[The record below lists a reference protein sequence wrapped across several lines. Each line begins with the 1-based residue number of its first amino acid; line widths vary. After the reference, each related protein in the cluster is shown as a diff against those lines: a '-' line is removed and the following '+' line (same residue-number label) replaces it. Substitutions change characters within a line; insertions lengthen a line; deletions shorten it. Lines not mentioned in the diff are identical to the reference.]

1 MPEIFLVNHEE
12 AFCLQ
17 HRKSYSIH
25 GDDDACPYSR
35 ELHGGI
41 LMNWFKAERRRI
53 FAGLVLMLACC
64 VPAGAQEQH
73 RGFYT
78 PAAADTVHAVAAEHG
93 MVVAQEKMAAQI
105 GADVLRRGGNAV
117 DAAVATGFA
126 MAVTYPRAG
135 NIGGGGFM
143 IVHSAER
150 REDVAIDYRE
160 TAPAAT
166 TPEIF
171 LGPDGKPDIAK
182 SRPSALG
189 IGVPGTVAGLALALE
204 KYGSGNFTL
213 AELIKP
219 GIALARDG
227 TEIAD
232 DGADT
237 LPDWHRRLARWP
249 SSAKIFSRADGSSL
263 REGDKLVQ
271 TDLAAT
277 LSAIA
282 EQGPRGFYLGP
293 VAERLVKAVGDAGG
307 IMTLDDLKSYR
318 AVIRA
323 PVRGS
328 YRGYDVISMPQP
340 SSGGV
345 VLLETLNILEGFP
358 MGKMK
363 QGSAPS
369 LHVMIEAMKRAY
381 ADRARYLGDPAFV
394 KAPVATLIAKDY
406 AAQQRAGIDL
416 DRATPWTDALSATPP
431 REGSNTTHFSVVDSH
446 GNAVSNTYTL
456 NFSYGVGL
464 VADGTGVLLNNE
476 LDDFT
481 AAPGAANAYGLVGFE
496 ANLPGAGK
504 RPLSSMS
511 PTIVLKDG
519 KPVLVTGSPGGS
531 RIISTVLQVIVN
543 VLDYGMDVAA
553 AVAAPR
559 LHHQWLPDEVRI
571 ERGFA
576 DETIAALKTK
586 GHHVAEPLGQ
596 TSANSIAVTA
606 NGLLGAPDPR
616 TRGAEAAGQ

>member
-1 MPEIFLVNHEE
+1 MAFLI
-12 AFCLQ
+12 Q
-17 HRKSYSIH
+17 RRSIL
-25 GDDDACPYSR
+25 AT
-35 ELHGGI
+35 I
-41 LMNWFKAERRRI
+41 L
-53 FAGLVLMLACC
+53 LVVAYC
-64 VPAGAQEQH
+64 VPAGAQEQR
-73 RGFYT
+73 RGPYT
-78 PAAADTVHAVAAEHG
+78 PPASDAIHAVVAEHG
-93 MVVAQEKMAAQI
+93 MVVAQEKIAARL

-135 NIGGGGFM
+135 NVGGGGFM
-143 IVHSAER
+143 IIHLPDRQA
-150 REDVAIDYRE
+150 DIAIDYRE
-160 TAPAAT
+160 TAPGAMT
-166 TPEIF
+166 RDIF

-182 SRPSALG
+182 SRDSALG
-189 IGVPGTVAGLALALE
+189 IGVPGTVAGLTLALE
-204 KYGSGNFTL
+204 KYGSGKFTL
-213 AELIKP
+213 ADLLKP
-219 GIALARDG
+219 AINLARDG
-227 TEIAD
+227 FVLTD
-232 DGADT
+232 DCADT
-237 LPDWHRRLARWP
+237 LPGWYRRMSRWP
-249 SSAKIFSRADGSSL
+249 ASAKIFSRPDGTSL
-263 REGDKLVQ
+263 GEGDRLVQ

-282 EQGPRGFYLGP
+282 AQGRRGFYEGP
-293 VAERLVKAVGDAGG
+293 VAEKLAAGVRDAGG
-307 IMTLDDLKSYR
+307 IMTTEDLKSYQ
-318 AVIRA
+318 AVVRV

-328 YRGYDVISMPQP
+328 YRGYDILAMPQP

-358 MGKMK
+358 MREMK

-369 LHVMIEAMKRAY
+369 LHLMIEAMKRGY

-394 KAPVATLIAKDY
+394 NAPVATLISKDY
-406 AAQQRAGIDL
+406 AARQRAGIDP

-431 REGSNTTHFSVVDSH
+431 REGSNTTHFSVVDGR

-464 VADGTGVLLNNE
+464 VAEGTGVLLNNE

-481 AAPGAANAYGLVGFE
+481 AAPGASNAFGLVGFE
-496 ANLPGAGK
+496 ANLPGPGK

-571 ERGFA
+571 ERGFT
-576 DETIAALKTK
+576 DDTLAALRAK
-586 GHHVAEPLGQ
+586 GHRVVESPGYS
-596 TSANSIAVTA
+596 SANSIAVTPT
-606 NGLLGAPDPR
+606 GLRGAPDPR